1 MGGVLFA
8 DDCALAA
15 SSLEALQRLSDNF
28 AAAAR
33 KFGLTISIKKTES
46 LYQPACGS
54 VDAPPVVCIEGKQ
67 LNAVEDFKYLGGIVS
82 NDASIDKE
90 INARIAKA
98 TSAFGRLTKR
108 LWTNK
113 GIRLNTKI
121 SVYKAAVITSLLYGC
136 ETLTLSMKQLKCLE
150 KFHQTTLRK
159 IAGIR
164 WFHKVTNY
172 EVLARCNIRSLQS
185 MIESAKLRWTGH
197 VVRMRDD
204 RIPKALL
211 YGRLTA
217 GVPSR
222 GNHNTYLNSVKR
234 TLRAC
239 GIDITLLEHYASE
252 RDPWRDRYKDGIAK
266 AESNRTKRLVDKRNE
281 RKARADLAQLRT

>member
-1 MGGVLFA
+1 MH
-8 DDCALAA
+8 
-15 SSLEALQRLSDNF
+15 R
-28 AAAAR
+28 R
-33 KFGLTISIKKTES
+33 
-46 LYQPACGS
+46 
-54 VDAPPVVCIEGKQ
+54 KQ

-266 AESNRTKRLVDKRNE
+266 AESNRTKRLVDKRNK